1 MTHRTIRKTAS
12 YTILIIAA
20 FVSIFPFY
28 WILAGATN
36 TSNELAQGK
45 LTIGPYFLVNM
56 WNLFHKY
63 KVVEAL
69 SNSIKIALITVVF
82 SLLATSLAAYGFEK
96 FRTK

>member
-1 MTHRTIRKTAS
+1 MTHRTIRKAAS

-45 LTIGPYFLVNM
+45 KG
-56 WNLFHKY
+56 
-63 KVVEAL
+63 KV
-69 SNSIKIALITVVF
+69 
-82 SLLATSLAAYGFEK
+82 G
-96 FRTK
+96 

>member
-1 MTHRTIRKTAS
+1 MTHRTIRKAAS

-69 SNSIKIALITVVF
+69 DRKSVV
-82 SLLATSLAAYGFEK
+82 
-96 FRTK
+96 